1 MPLKEE
7 ERETIIRIA
16 REYGV
21 RKVWLFGSM
30 LDPNPETDPNDIDLA
45 VEGVPKGKFIDFFAQ
60 LIDALPRS
68 VDLVPMD
75 EKPPMSILVRKHG
88 KVIYG

>member
-7 ERETIIRIA
+7 EKETIIRIA

-21 RKVWLFGSM
+21 KKVWLFGSM
-30 LDPNPETDPNDIDLA
+30 LDPNPETEPNDIDLA
-45 VEGVPKGKFIDFFAQ
+45 AEGVPQGRFIDFYAQ
-60 LIDALPRS
+60 LIDALPKA
-68 VDLVPMD
+68 VDLVYMD
-75 EKPPMSILVRKHG
+75 GEPPMSIIVRKRG